1 MGACSGAGGAIIFHR
16 FFQECALLVCQ
27 RMHISHHRNLI
38 LGCPI
43 KNEGMNSVGYG
54 QILYQKTFSRALN
67 TRLRCLWWPSAV
79 EPFQRMC
86 EMASSPRVCLHGVCS
101 TSWLVSAPLSYCVEE
116 PFG

>member
-54 QILYQKTFSRALN
+54 QILYQKTFSRALSRAYAVFAAVTCGVLFFF
-67 TRLRCLWWPSAV
+67 TRRPLRWPDWVQEDAA
-79 EPFQRMC
+79 F
-86 EMASSPRVCLHGVCS
+86 L
-101 TSWLVSAPLSYCVEE
+101 TIL
-116 PFG
+116 